1 MLSPPDYAK
10 YNSNNGYHQ
19 KYMDEAAGD
28 VINKKTYHPNNY
40 QDYSNDV

>member
-10 YNSNNGYHQ
+10 YNSNNSYHQ
-19 KYMDEAAGD
+19 KYMNEAAGD